1 MTPEEIRSITFD
13 KGMRGYRPEDVDDFI
28 ENIAKEMETLMA
40 QKAEAEANAKSRK
53 DKMLVLAQKVEEYR
67 SQVDSYRAEED
78 TLRTALLNAQ
88 RMGDNIMRDARQQ
101 ADGIIREAN
110 LKADSILSLSRDELE
125 EQKEELARVKN
136 EVSRFKNEVLGLYK
150 THIEL
155 LTCKTFSEL
164 DEEPEAE
171 TAEVPEVLEV
181 PEVEIPAE
189 PELQQLPEREP
200 AEEPAEPESFLANVK
215 EFNSYINNLDV
226 SVAEPAEEPQQPTM
240 PAGFDSFRGISFDD

>member
-1 MTPEEIRSITFD
+1 MTPEDIRSITFD

-40 QKAEAEANAKSRK
+40 QKAEAEATAKSRK

-67 SQVDSYRAEED
+67 GQIDAYRAEED

-88 RMGDNIMRDARQQ
+88 RMGDNIIRDARQQ
-101 ADGIIREAN
+101 ADSIVRDAN

-125 EQKEELARVKN
+125 EQNAELARVKN
-136 EVSRFKNEVLGLYK
+136 EVARFKNEVLGLYK

-155 LTCKTFSEL
+155 LTCKTLSEL
-164 DEEPEAE
+164 DEDPTVEEA
-171 TAEVPEVLEV
+171 EV
-181 PEVEIPAE
+181 PEVEIPEEQEEAPVLVEE
-189 PELQQLPEREP
+189 PTVEITNEP
-200 AEEPAEPESFLANVK
+200 AEAEPDLAVVR
-215 EFNSYINNLDV
+215 EFNNLVFNDLED
-226 SVAEPAEEPQQPTM
+226 SVVESAEESQQTTV